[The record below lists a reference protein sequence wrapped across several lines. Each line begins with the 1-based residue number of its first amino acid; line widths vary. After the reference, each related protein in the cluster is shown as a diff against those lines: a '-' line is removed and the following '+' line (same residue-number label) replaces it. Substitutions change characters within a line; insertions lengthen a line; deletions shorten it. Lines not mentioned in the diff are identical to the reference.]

1 MVQGNFREQVSRF
14 TRARNFNG
22 GAYVLVTALENEDFI
37 RTEVKGDAD
46 SIVRGICAAID
57 LELLSLDD
65 ESAVIARERIKQ
77 AIIVDEQ
84 RRFNASEEVQPCRTD
99 RTNHVGIRDVPRS

>member
-1 MVQGNFREQVSRF
+1 MVQCNFREQVSRF

-46 SIVRGICAAID
+46 SVVRGICAAID
-57 LELLSLDD
+57 MELLSLDD
-65 ESAVIARERIKQ
+65 ESAIVARERIKQ
-77 AIIVDEQ
+77 AIIADEQ
-84 RRFNASEEVQPCRTD
+84 RRFNASEEVQPCRTN

>member
-14 TRARNFNG
+14 TQARNFNG
-22 GAYVLVTALENEDFI
+22 GAYVLVTVLENEDFI

-57 LELLSLDD
+57 LELSALDN
-65 ESAVIARERIKQ
+65 ESAIIARERIKQ
-77 AIIVDEQ
+77 AIIADEQ